1 MLCLGSYCGCEGPVR
16 PLHRR
21 NTRKNWESQI
31 WDGGRN
37 LWGSICENDPIGWM
51 YRISRDLCWLDRD
64 DMAGTWYVSHYW
76 WGWAQLVNTTQPA
89 SCRKQGRGRGESIPW
104 STGGQAAGLTAHTSP
119 GCCPSAGWPLLTP
132 RVRLW
137 VRPVSPGG
145 EQQHNSSHT
154 SPAAASSQQLSR

>member
-1 MLCLGSYCGCEGPVR
+1 MSADQRNKMLCLGSYCGCEGPVR

-89 SCRKQGRGRGESIPW
+89 SCRKQGRERGGAYHGAQGARLLDW
-104 STGGQAAGLTAHTSP
+104 QHTLPPAVVSKCRLLSPHSP
-119 GCCPSAGWPLLTP
+119 GPAVSAP
-132 RVRLW
+132 RQSGR
-137 VRPVSPGG
+137 
-145 EQQHNSSHT
+145 
-154 SPAAASSQQLSR
+154 AAAAQ